1 MPNDVWFYC
10 KVDLTVLRHKSTSYS
25 LGNDGYWYPCISK
38 SCEGYI
44 AIFKDGYSEKV
55 TVFKNSYEHPCSV
68 RLKFDIETRTLYIDT
83 SSMFG
88 CGEGIYKSGMYI
100 ADEKDAKWNFI
111 DNLIEQYRSNIE
123 KLITIKREIIRRDK

>member
-88 CGEGIYKSGMYI
+88 CGRVSFKIIEYKSDMIKCYVPRATQLLKEYKEFKI
-100 ADEKDAKWNFI
+100 
-111 DNLIEQYRSNIE
+111 
-123 KLITIKREIIRRDK
+123 KLRKIKE